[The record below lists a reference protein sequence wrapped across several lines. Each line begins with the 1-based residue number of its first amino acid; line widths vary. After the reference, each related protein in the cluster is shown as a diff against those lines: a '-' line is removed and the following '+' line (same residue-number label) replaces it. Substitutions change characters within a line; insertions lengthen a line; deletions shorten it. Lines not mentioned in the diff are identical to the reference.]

1 MKRRAHCEFNVAFKQ
16 RGIRESEQNLYS
28 HFSSD
33 QSRTHLRL
41 TGEQQ
46 KREELQSE
54 PSLRAD
60 NQFSKDLSITLKFDH
75 RNNSLKVPGAFRNA
89 QQSPGQTHWCSDR
102 GRTSLP
108 AKKKPPAENIYL
120 KPYKQS
126 WLHQTRGAQIWGMHW
141 WIYFY
146 AFWAKKCTNE
156 VKKKKKKKLR
166 RCQVIPAVLV
176 GILKETNWMSH
187 LNLTQ
192 GCCCL
197 FAHMVMYWF
206 VTARL
211 L

>member
-16 RGIRESEQNLYS
+16 RGIRESVQNLYS

-146 AFWAKKCTNE
+146 AFWPKKRTNE
-156 VKKKKKKKLR
+156 VKKAEAVPGDTCGACRYFKGNKLDESPEPHTR
-166 RCQVIPAVLV
+166 AAAAFSLI
-176 GILKETNWMSH
+176 W
-187 LNLTQ
+187 
-192 GCCCL
+192 
-197 FAHMVMYWF
+197 
-206 VTARL
+206 
-211 L
+211 

>member
-1 MKRRAHCEFNVAFKQ
+1 MIKSVYIKNSRADRGLQGGISAGISTSRRINKKLQHPQKTYTAVRHCLFQSWSEGPTANLTLPLKQ
-16 RGIRESEQNLYS
+16 RGIRESVQNLYS

-46 KREELQSE
+46 KGEELQSE

-108 AKKKPPAENIYL
+108 AKKN
-120 KPYKQS
+120 
-126 WLHQTRGAQIWGMHW
+126 H
-141 WIYFY
+141 
-146 AFWAKKCTNE
+146 
-156 VKKKKKKKLR
+156 R
-166 RCQVIPAVLV
+166 RRTFI
-176 GILKETNWMSH
+176 
-187 LNLTQ
+187 
-192 GCCCL
+192 
-197 FAHMVMYWF
+197 
-206 VTARL
+206 
-211 L
+211 